1 VIQNKVVNLQFF
13 TATAMKEKNI
23 IVNNVDPLELWGIN
37 ESRFRHLCSFFP
49 DLKIVLRGNEIQIS
63 GPEKAITRFEKK
75 LESLV
80 DEIKQNGT
88 IDDKWMDD
96 VMAGGQAKNGNSDN
110 EGYILSDILGK
121 PIRAFTLNQKNLLY
135 EAGNNDLV
143 FAVGPAGSGKTYTAI
158 ALAVRALKN
167 HEVRR
172 IILSRPAVEA
182 GENLGYL
189 PGHIKDKLDPYL
201 QPLYDALQ
209 DMIPQ
214 RRLRE
219 YFEERVIEIAPLAYM
234 RGRTLDNA
242 FVILDE
248 AQNATLGQL
257 KMFLTRMGR
266 NAQFIVT
273 GDLTQIDLPRKS
285 DSGLVKT
292 IEMLESV
299 EGISVVRFEECDIIR
314 HKLVRFI
321 VKAFENQNTK

>member
-1 VIQNKVVNLQFF
+1 MKERNIVVNH
-13 TATAMKEKNI
+13 I
-23 IVNNVDPLELWGIN
+23 DPLELWGIN
-37 ESRFRHLCSFFP
+37 ESRFKQICSYFP
-49 DLKIVLRGNEIQIS
+49 DLKIVLRGNGIQLS
-63 GPEKAITRFEKK
+63 GPEKPMNDFEKK
-75 LESLV
+75 LELLV
-80 DEIKQNGT
+80 EEIKQNGSV
-88 IDDKWMDD
+88 DDRWLTDIF
-96 VMAGGQAKNGNSDN
+96 GGEPVKTNGSGN
-110 EGYILSDILGK
+110 EGFILSDTLGK
-121 PIRAFTLNQKNLLY
+121 PIKAFTVNQINLLH
-135 EAGNNDLV
+135 ESGKNDLV

-167 HEVRR
+167 REVKR

-209 DMIPQ
+209 DMIPSK
-214 RRLRE
+214 RLRD
-219 YFEERVIEIAPLAYM
+219 YYEERIIEIAPLAFM

-248 AQNATLGQL
+248 AQNATIGQL

-266 NAQFIVT
+266 SARFIVT

-321 VKAFENQNTK
+321 VRAFEKEA

>member
-1 VIQNKVVNLQFF
+1 M
-13 TATAMKEKNI
+13 AMKEKNI
-23 IVNNVDPLELWGIN
+23 IIDNVDPLELWGIN
-37 ESRFRHLCSFFP
+37 ESRFRQISGFFP

-63 GPEKAITRFEKK
+63 GPEKAIAGFEKK
-75 LESLV
+75 LELIV
-80 DEIKQNGT
+80 EEIRQNGT
-88 IDDKWMDD
+88 LDEKWMNDI
-96 VMAGGQAKNGNSDN
+96 MGGLSQTSPSISND
-110 EGYILSDILGK
+110 GYILSDTLGK
-121 PIRAFTLNQKNLLY
+121 PIRAFTVNQKNLLN
-135 EAGNNDLV
+135 EAEKNDLV

-167 HEVRR
+167 REVRR

-189 PGHIKDKLDPYL
+189 PGAIKDKLDPYL

-209 DMIPQ
+209 DMIPT

-219 YFEERVIEIAPLAYM
+219 YYEERIIEIAPLAYM

-266 NAQFIVT
+266 NARFIVT

-285 DSGLVKT
+285 DSGLVKA
-292 IEMLESV
+292 IEMLGSID
-299 EGISVVRFEECDIIR
+299 GISVVRFEECDIIR

-321 VKAFENQNTK
+321 VRAFEKEQ

>member
-1 VIQNKVVNLQFF
+1 MKERNIVVNH
-13 TATAMKEKNI
+13 I
-23 IVNNVDPLELWGIN
+23 DPLELWGIN
-37 ESRFRHLCSFFP
+37 ESRFKHICSYFP
-49 DLKIVLRGNEIQIS
+49 DLKVVLRGNEIQLS
-63 GPEKAITRFEKK
+63 GSEKSINNFEKK
-75 LESLV
+75 LELFV
-80 DEIKQNGT
+80 EEIKQNRSVDDRWL
-88 IDDKWMDD
+88 IDIF
-96 VMAGGQAKNGNSDN
+96 GGEPVKINGSGN
-110 EGYILSDILGK
+110 EGFILSDTLGK
-121 PIRAFTLNQKNLLY
+121 PIKAFTVNQINLLH
-135 EAGNNDLV
+135 ESEKNDLV
-143 FAVGPAGSGKTYTAI
+143 FAVGPAGSGKTFTAI

-167 HEVRR
+167 REVKR

-209 DMIPQ
+209 DMIPSK
-214 RRLRE
+214 RLRD
-219 YFEERVIEIAPLAYM
+219 YYEERIIEIAPLAFM

-248 AQNATLGQL
+248 AQNATMGQL

-266 NAQFIVT
+266 NARFIVT

-292 IEMLESV
+292 IEMLEPV

-321 VKAFENQNTK
+321 VKAFEKGSD